1 MVHQASYLM
10 KQSVFMTKEKNMRE
24 STKNTISMLS
34 DMWKRNSPMADFDA
48 FALVCEIADAYHNDT
63 VSAESCMDE
72 ILALVIAKDIST
84 KERFDNMQKVI
95 SDE

>member
-1 MVHQASYLM
+1 
-10 KQSVFMTKEKNMRE
+10 MRE
-24 STKNTISMLS
+24 STRSTISMLS

-72 ILALVIAKDIST
+72 ILAIVIAKDIST

-95 SDE
+95 SSE

>member
-1 MVHQASYLM
+1 
-10 KQSVFMTKEKNMRE
+10 MRE
-24 STKNTISMLS
+24 STRSTISMLS

-63 VSAESCMDE
+63 ASAESCMDE
-72 ILALVIAKDIST
+72 ILALVIAKDISA

-95 SDE
+95 SSE

>member
-1 MVHQASYLM
+1 
-10 KQSVFMTKEKNMRE
+10 MRE
-24 STKNTISMLS
+24 STRSTISMLS
-34 DMWKRNSPMADFDA
+34 DMWKRNPPMADFDA

-95 SDE
+95 SSE

>member
-1 MVHQASYLM
+1 
-10 KQSVFMTKEKNMRE
+10 MRE
-24 STKNTISMLS
+24 STRSTISMLS

-84 KERFDNMQKVI
+84 KERFDNMQKVT
-95 SDE
+95 SSE

>member
-1 MVHQASYLM
+1 
-10 KQSVFMTKEKNMRE
+10 MRE

-84 KERFDNMQKVI
+84 KERFDNLKEAI

>member
-1 MVHQASYLM
+1 
-10 KQSVFMTKEKNMRE
+10 MRE
-24 STKNTISMLS
+24 STRSTISMLS

-48 FALVCEIADAYHNDT
+48 FALVCEIADAYHNYT

-95 SDE
+95 SSE